1 MSIAH
6 TPSTVCPAEADDECL
21 LRLYTLVYEPRTPDE
36 VRAYKRDLAE
46 AAAIRERNR
55 QRRRVAYAQQNS
67 NDHHRIEMIETV
79 DADDT

>member
-67 NDHHRIEMIETV
+67 NGHHRIEMIETV